1 MSAFEVRSWNWYQE
15 NVNRFTLVA
24 GALGDLI
31 RDEGTRGA
39 ARKLFIRALG
49 IIHATLELV
58 EVEKARAKKAAGE

>member
-15 NVNRFTLVA
+15 NVNRFTLQA

-31 RDEGTRGA
+31 RDERIRGA

-49 IIHATLELV
+49 IIHVTLELV
-58 EVEKARAKKAAGE
+58 AAEKVKKAAGE